1 MAWTKQNKDKDRDKV
16 AEPSVSSERS
26 ASAPTRS
33 AEHEALREKGNGARP
48 LHLGRVVLIDGD
60 VTATADVN
68 VEGTVNGKVVAKDHV
83 VTVAK
88 HGRITDDVL
97 ARTVIVAGE
106 VTGNVEAKDR
116 VEIIAQGSVQ
126 GDIRASRVLLSEGA
140 QFSGKINMGLASAEE
155 EKNPETASVAAG

>member
-1 MAWTKQNKDKDRDKV
+1 MAWTKQNKDRDT
-16 AEPSVSSERS
+16 EPSVSSERS

-33 AEHEALREKGNGARP
+33 AEHDEPRKKGNARP

-60 VTATADVN
+60 VTATTDVN

-97 ARTVIVAGE
+97 ARVVIVAGE

-116 VEIIAQGSVQ
+116 VEIIAHGSVL
-126 GDIRASRVLLSEGA
+126 GDIRASRVHLSEGA
-140 QFSGKINMGLASAEE
+140 QFSGKINMGLAPAEE
-155 EKNPETASVAAG
+155 NDLETASVAAG